1 MKNYK
6 LKERLNKLIKLDIK
20 KKKDF
25 LIINYKK

>member
-6 LKERLNKLIKLDIK
+6 LKERLKKLIKLDIK

-25 LIINYKK
+25 LIINYKN

>member
-1 MKNYK
+1 MENYK